1 MEYSFHQRAVKR
13 STRVDCRD
21 DGARRVKQGA
31 ESRITNCRGVEL
43 DAAVDAR
50 VDAEK
55 RLTLTP
61 GEDSS
66 FEFA

>member
-13 STRVDCRD
+13 TTRVNCRD

-31 ESRITNCRGVEL
+31 ESRITNCRGIEL
-43 DAAVDAR
+43 DAAVNAR
-50 VDAEK
+50 VDAGK

-61 GEDSS
+61 GVDSR